1 MTKEQYI
8 SKKYM
13 NEDQFSAATF
23 QYINNNYPK
32 LRGLF
37 FHVANGG
44 YRDKNEAAKM
54 KSMGIVP
61 GIHDY
66 VCVCPLFG
74 LELKMPNGILSPS
87 QKNIHA
93 IWTEA
98 GVPHYTA
105 YSPIEVI
112 NILEITIPQLK
123 NQKV

>member
-1 MTKEQYI
+1 
-8 SKKYM
+8 M

-37 FHVANGG
+37 FHVPNGG

-54 KSMGIVP
+54 KSMGLVP

-66 VCVCPLFG
+66 ICVAPLFG
-74 LELKMPNGILSPS
+74 LELKMPNGVLSPN
-87 QKNIHA
+87 QKTIHK
-93 IWTEA
+93 IWTAA

-105 YSPIEVI
+105 YSPEQVL
-112 NILEITIPQLK
+112 NILNTII
-123 NQKV
+123 N